1 MAVVAAKP
9 GVGVREL
16 LDLVVRLLPAP
27 EARLVKGVDLHGA
40 PVERRADAGAPFC
53 AQVFRTTID
62 HFAGRVDYLR
72 VLSGTLKAEA
82 TVMNPRT
89 RSEERVSG
97 LFRTDGAQ
105 TVEIPSAR
113 PGDVVVLLKLKDART
128 GDTLCDR
135 EAPILLPDFRQ
146 PNRPV
151 AYAIQAKGAPT
162 TRRAAIHKLIEEDPS
177 LDLQRNPD
185 TGEFLLKAVGRPTSR
200 SPSSG

>member
-1 MAVVAAKP
+1 MVAAKP

-27 EARLVKGVDLHGA
+27 ETRAVKGVDLHGTE
-40 PVERRADAGAPFC
+40 VERRADAAAPFC

-72 VLSGTLKAEA
+72 VLSGTLRPEA

-89 RSEERVSG
+89 RSEERVSR

-105 TVEIPSAR
+105 TVEIPAAG

-128 GDTLCDR
+128 GDTLCDKD
-135 EAPILLPDFRQ
+135 APIVLPDFRQ

-151 AYAIQAKGAPT
+151 AYAIQAKGEPT
-162 TRRAAIHKLIEEDPS
+162 TRRPPPSTSSSRRIPPSSCSAIPTPGS
-177 LDLQRNPD
+177 SSSRRW
-185 TGEFLLKAVGRPTSR
+185 ARPTSR